1 MTGSFLCILLE
12 SICTYIEYKHV
23 GQMSQD
29 YVQMFDYVMA
39 VTVFIVV
46 KKISVEK
53 ENDLKQF
60 DKIIYEIGEA
70 TLVIYLMD

>member
-1 MTGSFLCILLE
+1 
-12 SICTYIEYKHV
+12 
-23 GQMSQD
+23 MSQD

-39 VTVFIVV
+39 VTVFIVF